1 MSIEGN
7 LWADGLVRFIDSTG
21 PKLETSQNILNLLLQ
36 VAWALGLFST
46 KSRDRTLSNE
56 RGGNNRSRRL

>member
-46 KSRDRTLSNE
+46 KPRDRTLSNE
-56 RGGNNRSRRL
+56 QGGNNRSRRL

>member
-7 LWADGLVRFIDSTG
+7 LWADSLVRFRGSTG
-21 PKLETSQNILNLLLQ
+21 SRLETSQNILDLILQ
-36 VAWALGLFST
+36 VAWTIGLFST
-46 KSRDRTLSNE
+46 KPRDRTLSNE